1 MGWME
6 KPRHRRKYSNEKLMR
21 LALASSSLF
30 AFGRLCPAGA
40 ATFNGLEYTLTG
52 QYTDAS
58 HSTATFNLSITGING
73 ANDTEGGRYGLNAFA
88 FSLPQGFSTASA
100 PGFTLEVG
108 GRNSSGCNGAGN
120 FFCFNANAPKPSTT
134 LAANSSLEFEFSVA
148 LLAGY
153 NFDNYDS
160 HFKVDWLGSL
170 NNYNLISQQLSIS
183 VASST
188 RRSAPCLCRR
198 PLCCSRLVWLV
209 SARCRGVSVGSSSS

>member
-1 MGWME
+1 M
-6 KPRHRRKYSNEKLMR
+6 KKLMR

-30 AFGRLCPAGA
+30 AFVCPAGA

-58 HSTATFNLSITGING
+58 HSAATFNLSITGING

-100 PGFTLEVG
+100 PGFTLEIG
-108 GRNSSGCNGAGN
+108 GLNSSGCNGAGN

-183 VASST
+183 GGVIDPQISTVPVPPAIVLFASGLAGLGALSWRKRRKQQFVATEAST
-188 RRSAPCLCRR
+188 GA
-198 PLCCSRLVWLV
+198 
-209 SARCRGVSVGSSSS
+209 A